1 MYKSMDKQ
9 LQKSLSFKSWENLF
23 VIKSYS
29 EKADN
34 CSWNSFLSYLGETYM
49 RRGPISNSC
58 GASAGVRWF
67 RQPGLMSNYFQML
80 NLANEI

>member
-1 MYKSMDKQ
+1 MEKQ
-9 LQKSLSFKSWENLF
+9 LQKSLRLKSWENLF

-34 CSWNSFLSYLGETYM
+34 YSWNSFLSYLGESYIY
-49 RRGPISNSC
+49 RGSISDSC

-67 RQPGLMSNYFQML
+67 RQLGLMSNYFQML
-80 NLANEI
+80 NLANGI